1 MQDRCAMKVCTD
13 ACIFG
18 AAVATKVSRN
28 YKQPLNIL
36 DIGTGTGLLS
46 LMMAQ
51 QLDATIDAVEMN
63 DAAHEQAAGNFQ
75 QSIWKDRLHA
85 HHTNVLQ
92 FDPGKK
98 YDCII
103 SNPPFFEGDLRSGDP
118 QKNAAK
124 HDTGLTLEEL
134 LSVVSSHIAED
145 GIFAVLLPYHR
156 VTFFI
161 QLALKAGFYLQEQL
175 FIRHT
180 HTHPFFR
187 GILFFSRKNII
198 TATRELAIKNATGN
212 YTPEMIALL
221 KDYYLYL

>member
-18 AAVATKVSRN
+18 AAVATKVRRN
-28 YKQPLNIL
+28 YIQPLNIL

-63 DAAHEQAAGNFQ
+63 DAAYEQAAGNFQ

-98 YDCII
+98 YDCIL

-221 KDYYLYL
+221 KDYYLFL